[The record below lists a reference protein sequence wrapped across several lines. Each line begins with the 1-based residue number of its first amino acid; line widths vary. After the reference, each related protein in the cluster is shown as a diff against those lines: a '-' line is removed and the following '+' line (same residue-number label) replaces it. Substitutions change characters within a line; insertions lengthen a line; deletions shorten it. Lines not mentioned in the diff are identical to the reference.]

1 MSTPSLRSLTLPKI
15 GSAAAGA
22 DEIARIA
29 RNDFPFRLAIE
40 SVYFTPEAAVSANDT
55 NNATLTISIGSTAIG
70 TLVTN
75 VAGGSL
81 VVGTP
86 VKISVSGIL
95 TIEPGAVVSVAKTYA
110 GSGAAMI
117 GTVSMLVS
125 ESRK

>member
-1 MSTPSLRSLTLPKI
+1 MSVPSLRSLTLPKI

-29 RNDFPFRLAIE
+29 RNDFPFRLAVE
-40 SVYFTPEAAVSANDT
+40 SVYFTPEAAVTASDT
-55 NNATLTISIGSTAIG
+55 NNATLTIKIGSTTIG

-75 VAGGSL
+75 VAQGDL
-81 VVGTP
+81 VAGTP

-95 TIEPGAVVSVAKTYA
+95 TIQPGAVMSVTKTYA

-117 GTVSMLVS
+117 GTVSALVS
-125 ESRK
+125 EARV

>member
-1 MSTPSLRSLTLPKI
+1 MSAPSLRSLFLPKI

-40 SVYFTPEAAVSANDT
+40 SVYFTPEAAVTASDT
-55 NNATLTISIGSTAIG
+55 NFATLTIKIGSTTIG
-70 TLVTN
+70 TLTTEVATGDL
-75 VAGGSL
+75 VAG
-81 VVGTP
+81 TP
-86 VKISVSGIL
+86 IQIDVSGIL
-95 TIEPGAVVSVAKTYA
+95 TIDSGAVVSVTKTYS

-125 ESRK
+125 EARN

>member
-1 MSTPSLRSLTLPKI
+1 MSTPSLRSLILPKI

-40 SVYFTPEAAVSANDT
+40 SVYFTPEAAVTANDT
-55 NNATLTISIGSTAIG
+55 NFATLTIKNGSTTIG
-70 TLVTN
+70 TLTTEVATGN
-75 VAGGSL
+75 LVAG
-81 VVGTP
+81 TP
-86 VKISVSGIL
+86 IQIDVSGIL
-95 TIEPGAVVSVAKTYA
+95 TIEPEDVVSVTKTYD

-125 ESRK
+125 ETRN